1 MPRIASDSP
10 PLPSAWP
17 DLADVGTSTL
27 ARVLYTRLATHGRL
41 RQLQLLVAVSDCG
54 SIARAAGEIPM
65 SQSAATQALAELER
79 IFGTQ
84 LFERHARGIRPTPA
98 GRALTDAAR
107 GVMTRLQQAAESLA
121 AIRQGASAALRI
133 GAIPAASGALVA
145 PLLGAFYDAHPD
157 VHLELQEDSGSS
169 LLPQLAGGNL
179 DAVFCRTPQRLP
191 ASLVFEPLLDD
202 DVVILAAP
210 SHPMAGR
217 RNLPLEALAGARWVL
232 PAASI
237 QLREVFESLVLG
249 ALPEAKWFPVS
260 TLSLPALEGLLQQPG
275 AVTLIPRSVSA
286 GMLAG
291 ARVCRLDVA
300 MSVPLS
306 PLGVA
311 HSAHDAP
318 GLLRDFLA
326 LLRER
331 LERKTTTG
339 GR

>member
-10 PLPSAWP
+10 SLPPAWP
-17 DLADVGTSTL
+17 ELADASTAAL
-27 ARVLYTRLATHGRL
+27 AKVLYTRLASHGRL
-41 RQLQLLVAVSDCG
+41 RQLQLLMAVDDCG
-54 SIARAAGEIPM
+54 SIARAAGEMHM

-98 GRALTDAAR
+98 GRALIAAAR
-107 GVMTRLQQAAESLA
+107 GVMARLQQAAESLA
-121 AIRQGASAALRI
+121 AIRQGASTALRI
-133 GAIPAASGALVA
+133 GAIPAASGALIA
-145 PLLGAFYDAHPD
+145 PLLGAFYEKHPE
-157 VHLELQEDSGSS
+157 VHLELQEDSGAA

-210 SHPMAGR
+210 SHALAGR
-217 RNLPLEALAGARWVL
+217 RDLPLAALADARWVL

-237 QLREVFESLVLG
+237 QLREVFETVVLG

-300 MSVPLS
+300 LSVPLS

-311 HSAHDAP
+311 HAAQHAP
-318 GLLRDFLA
+318 GLLQDFLV

-331 LERKTTTG
+331 LAG
-339 GR
+339 Q